1 MPSLSRIVFESG
13 LRVRLVFTQSLSRLG
28 FSEYAFL
35 LPMAVMIGIVSAAA
49 AVAFHQLIHKIRDLL
64 YERAFSPGFLYGP
77 GVAVL
82 VLLPALGGL
91 AVGLFSTFVMREREG
106 HGIIDVMEMVLRSR
120 GQIRPMT
127 AIEKILTAAATIGT
141 GGSAGAEGP
150 IVQIGAAIS
159 SGIGSVFQVN
169 PSQLPILIGCGTA
182 AGISAIFSSPMGG
195 VLFTLEVILLDF
207 SVRAFTPIVSAS
219 VVAYVTTQAIF
230 HTIDPTGSHYAIF
243 SVTLEKVGS
252 APTLL
257 DWRSVPNMVL
267 LGLVCG
273 VAGVAMTRL
282 MYWSE
287 TLFHRLPV
295 HRAIR
300 PALGGAMVGA
310 MGVGY
315 VILFGWM
322 LLGRHKPFAFENYP
336 MPAFFGDGYGVVQQ
350 LIGKQPYLDIRPGP
364 LVLLLVFLG
373 VAKVLATCLT
383 LSSGGSGGVIAPSLF
398 LGATVGGLL
407 GMALSVVHQGADIE
421 PGFYALIGMGAVLSA
436 VVHAPLASILILSE
450 VTGGQ
455 RNVMLPAM
463 LACVIAT
470 GSARLLFKDSVYT
483 LSLRRRGLRPGGG
496 DLNLLHRM
504 TVEQVDLE
512 PVLSFAADTPL
523 QALISTSDDRAISDV
538 VVVDLAGEYIGMVTA
553 DDVNTAMVQREAI
566 PLLLVGEML
575 RPELPCVASTD
586 DLASVL
592 EAFSRFDVSR
602 LPVCLAANPKRVIG
616 LVSRSMLMR
625 TYTRALAG

>member
-1 MPSLSRIVFESG
+1 MPPLPRILFDAG
-13 LRVRLVFTQSLSRLG
+13 LRVRLVFTRSLSRLG
-28 FSEYAFL
+28 FSEFAFL
-35 LPMAVMIGIVSAAA
+35 LPMAVLIGIVSAAA
-49 AVAFHQLIHKIRDLL
+49 AVAFHQLIHWIRDLL
-64 YERAFSPGFLYGP
+64 YQHAFRPEFLYGR
-77 GVAVL
+77 GVWVL

-91 AVGLFSTFVMREREG
+91 AVGLFSTFIMREREG

-120 GQIRPMT
+120 GHIRPMS

-159 SGIGSVFQVN
+159 SGIGSLFQVN

-230 HTIDPTGSHYAIF
+230 HSIDPSGSHYAIF

-257 DWRSVPNMVL
+257 DWKSVPTMVL

-273 VAGVAMTRL
+273 VAGVVMTRL
-282 MYWSE
+282 MYFSE
-287 TLFHRLPV
+287 TLITRLPI
-295 HRAIR
+295 HRAVR
-300 PALGGAMVGA
+300 PALGGALVGA
-310 MGVGY
+310 MGVVY
-315 VILFGWM
+315 VIVFGWM
-322 LLGRHKPFAFENYP
+322 LFKARKPFAFTAYP

-350 LIGKQPYLDIRPGP
+350 LIGKEFYEHAGP
-364 LVLLLVFLG
+364 LVLLLLFLC
-373 VAKVLATCLT
+373 VAKVVATCLT
-383 LSSGGSGGVIAPSLF
+383 LSSGGSGGIIAPSLF
-398 LGATVGGLL
+398 LGAATGGLL
-407 GMALSVVHQGADIE
+407 GMTLRALHLQADVE

-463 LACVIAT
+463 LACVMAT

-512 PVLSFAADTPL
+512 PVLAFPAETPL
-523 QALISTSDDRAISDV
+523 QVLISATEDRAVSDV
-538 VVVDLAGEYIGMVTA
+538 IVIDSGGEYVGMVTA
-553 DDVNTAMVQREAI
+553 DDVNTAMVEREAI

-575 RPELPCVASTD
+575 RPELPCVMSSD

-592 EAFSRFDVSR
+592 DAFSRHEVSR
-602 LPVCLAANPKRVIG
+602 LPVSLASSPKRVIG
-616 LVSRSMLMR
+616 LISRQLLMR
-625 TYTRALAG
+625 TYSKALAR